1 MRFCALGSGSRG
13 NAMLIESRQTTVML
27 DNGFSVREANKRLGS
42 MGVDP
47 ESIDAMLV
55 THEHSDHIN
64 GVGAFARKYGL
75 TVYATKGTLA
85 CSRLGEL
92 PDSKVINSHQSFVIS
107 DLELNPF
114 PVPHDAKEPC
124 QFVFNDGQRR
134 LAILT
139 DTGSSTSYIEE
150 QLSGCDALVLECNH
164 DVAMLAD
171 GDYPYSVKMRVAGDY
186 GHLNNE
192 QAATLLQ
199 SIDTSSLQHIVAAHI
214 SEKHNTQSLAQQT
227 LSAALSC
234 QQDWIAVADQQ
245 CGLDWRDVN

>member
-1 MRFCALGSGSRG
+1 
-13 NAMLIESRQTTVML
+13 MLIESRQTRVLL
-27 DNGFSVREANKRLGS
+27 DNGFSVRESNKRLALL
-42 MGVDP
+42 GVDP
-47 ESIDAMLV
+47 ESIDAILV

-64 GVGAFARKYGL
+64 GVGAFARKYDL

-92 PDSKVINSHQSFVIS
+92 PASKVINSHKPFTIG

-124 QFVFNDGQRR
+124 QFVFNDGNRR

-139 DTGSSTSYIEE
+139 DTGSSTSHIED

-164 DVAMLAD
+164 DLDMLED

-192 QAATLLQ
+192 QAAGLLQ

-214 SEKHNTQSLAQQT
+214 SEKHNTQTLAQQT

-245 CGLDWRDVN
+245 YGLDWRDVN

>member
-1 MRFCALGSGSRG
+1 
-13 NAMLIESRQTTVML
+13 MLIEYRQTRVLL
-27 DNGFSVREANKRLGS
+27 DNGFSVRESNKRMALL
-42 MGVDP
+42 GVDP
-47 ESIDAMLV
+47 ESIDAILV

-64 GVGAFARKYGL
+64 GVGAFARKYNL
-75 TVYATKGTLA
+75 TVYGTKGTLA
-85 CSRLGEL
+85 SSRLGEL
-92 PDSKVINSHQSFVIS
+92 PASKIINSHKAFTIG

-114 PVPHDAKEPC
+114 PVPHDTKEPC
-124 QFVFNDGQRR
+124 QFVFNDGNRR

-139 DTGSSTSYIEE
+139 DTGSSTSHIEN

-164 DVAMLAD
+164 DLDMLED

-214 SEKHNTQSLAQQT
+214 SEKHNTQTLAQQT

-245 CGLDWRDVN
+245 FGLDWRDVN

>member
-1 MRFCALGSGSRG
+1 MKHLLFFFVLLSYSLLSTAQVADFKAAEKFR
-13 NAMLIESRQTTVML
+13 E
-27 DNGFSVREANKRLGS
+27 DNLR
-42 MGVDP
+42 
-47 ESIDAMLV
+47 
-55 THEHSDHIN
+55 T
-64 GVGAFARKYGL
+64 KYG
-75 TVYATKGTLA
+75 
-85 CSRLGEL
+85 
-92 PDSKVINSHQSFVIS
+92 

-139 DTGSSTSYIEE
+139 DTGSSTSHIEE

>member
-1 MRFCALGSGSRG
+1 
-13 NAMLIESRQTTVML
+13 MLIESGQTRIML
-27 DNGFSVREANKRLGS
+27 DNGFSVRETNKRLS
-42 MGVDP
+42 LMGIDP
-47 ESIDAMLV
+47 DSIDAILV

-64 GVGAFARKYGL
+64 GVGAFSRKYGV
-75 TVYATKGTLA
+75 TVFGTKGTLA

-92 PDSKVINSHQSFVIS
+92 PASKVINSHTDFTIG
-107 DLELNPF
+107 DLELKPF

-139 DTGSSTSYIEE
+139 DTGSSTSHIEE

-164 DVAMLAD
+164 DVEMLAD

-186 GHLNNE
+186 GHLNNG

-214 SEKHNTQSLAQQT
+214 SEKHNTQPLAQQT
-227 LSAALSC
+227 LSSALSC

-245 CGLDWRDVN
+245 YGLEWRDVN

>member
-1 MRFCALGSGSRG
+1 MRFCALGSGSKG
-13 NAMLIESRQTTVML
+13 NAMLIESGQTRVML
-27 DNGFSVREANKRLGS
+27 DNGFSVRETNRRLGM

-47 ESIDAMLV
+47 DSIDAILV

-64 GVGAFARKYGL
+64 GVGAFARKYGV

-92 PDSKVINSHQSFVIS
+92 PASKIINSHRKFTIG

-139 DTGSSTSYIEE
+139 DTGTSTSHIEE

-164 DVAMLAD
+164 DVDMLAD

-199 SIDTSSLQHIVAAHI
+199 CINTSSLQHIVAAHI
-214 SEKHNTQSLAQQT
+214 SEKHNTQMLAQQT

-234 QQDWIAVADQQ
+234 QQDWIAVADQHS
-245 CGLDWRDVN
+245 GLEWRDVN